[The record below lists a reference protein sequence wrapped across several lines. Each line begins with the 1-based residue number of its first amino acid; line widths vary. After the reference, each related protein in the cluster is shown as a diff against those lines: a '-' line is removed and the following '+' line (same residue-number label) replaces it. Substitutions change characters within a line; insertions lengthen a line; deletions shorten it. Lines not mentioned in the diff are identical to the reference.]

1 MLMDD
6 GVDMS
11 CVGGREPVKKSAPSD
26 DERVNDDT
34 AESRRAAEE
43 QRAAAAAARED
54 RWPRCLA
61 NMVILNLVQLLK
73 YLLLML
79 AMMHIILAPYMA
91 PRLKIER
98 AIMSLVAIF
107 DTH

>member
-43 QRAAAAAARED
+43 QRAAAAARED

>member
-43 QRAAAAAARED
+43 QRAAAAARED

-73 YLLLML
+73 YLLLA
-79 AMMHIILAPYMA
+79 AMMQVVWYIWA
-91 PRLKIER
+91 KIEDR
-98 AIMSLVAIF
+98 ARHNELSGNL
-107 DTH
+107 

>member
-43 QRAAAAAARED
+43 QRAAAAARED

-73 YLLLML
+73 YLLL
-79 AMMHIILAPYMA
+79 AMMHIVWYGA
-91 PRLKIER
+91 KIEDR
-98 AIMSLVAIF
+98 ARHNELSGNL
-107 DTH
+107 